1 MRRTNREGGK
11 EEEEEEEEEKKR
23 RREIKQKCME
33 TNLEYGIVWI
43 HGILRLCMVNSLSP
57 NLGF

>member
-1 MRRTNREGGK
+1 MRR

-23 RREIKQKCME
+23 RREIKQKGME
-33 TNLEYGIVWI
+33 LWILYGSHGIV
-43 HGILRLCMVNSLSP
+43 RLYMIKCSSP